1 MKPDTYTQIYIHLV
15 FAVKSREMALNRS
28 TRHRVFEYLS
38 GTLTHMKHKSII
50 VNGVSNHVH
59 VFYGMNPKISI
70 SDTVHDL
77 KRSSTLFINQNGL
90 CKFNYAWQD
99 GYGGFSYSKSQIQD
113 VYSYVRDQEIHHKK
127 KTFREEYLD
136 LLKDFEIEY
145 NEKYLFDFLD

>member
-1 MKPDTYTQIYIHLV
+1 
-15 FAVKSREMALNRS
+15 
-28 TRHRVFEYLS
+28 
-38 GTLTHMKHKSII
+38 MKHKSII

-59 VFYGMNPKISI
+59 VFYGMNPNISI

-113 VYSYVRDQEIHHKK
+113 VYSYIRDQEIHHKK

-145 NEKYLFDFLD
+145 NEKYLFDFLE

>member
-15 FAVKSREMALNRS
+15 FAVKSRDMALNSS

-38 GTLTHMKHKSII
+38 GTLTNMKHKSII

-70 SDTVHDL
+70 SDTVNDL